1 MDAMEYTKILTNTIS
16 YSSNTVHSMYNGT
29 LKIQLESVHSLSI
42 KNKTAI
48 EKRKQMCGC
57 FNCLSI
63 FPSEEIEDWISE
75 PDGNYTALCPHCC
88 TDSVIYEDAGYP
100 ITIDFLQKMHERWM

>member
-1 MDAMEYTKILTNTIS
+1 MCKISATEAFGI
-16 YSSNTVHSMYNGT
+16 TVHSA
-29 LKIQLESVHSLSI
+29 SI
-42 KNKTAI
+42 KNKAAI

-63 FPSEEIEDWISE
+63 FPSEEIEDWIPES
-75 PDGNYTALCPHCC
+75 DGNYTALCPHCA
-88 TDSVIYEDAGYP
+88 TDGVIYEDSGYP